1 MSEFTSISLPRS
13 PELVRLVAA
22 LEDVCADQETALVLQ
37 ALLVL
42 FLSGVSGC
50 LTPEK
55 QARLNE
61 MPLAHVVLAL
71 FDMDLSAIERIH

>member
-1 MSEFTSISLPRS
+1 M
-13 PELVRLVAA
+13 RLVAA

-61 MPLAHVVLAL
+61 MPLARVVMAL
-71 FDMDLSAIERIH
+71 FNLDPSAIERIH